1 MSRAHAKAQ
10 AQQPPRDEKI
20 KFLPLAE
27 IAYSPTNARKKFDGI
42 DEMAKSIKVKG
53 VLQPLLVRPLATER
67 QDGKRY
73 EIVAGERRARG
84 AKKAG
89 LEFVPCR
96 IVALADA
103 AALEAGIIENLQR
116 RDVHPLDEAQGFKH
130 LMESD
135 GIDVQTIAQRVGKD
149 ARYVAR
155 RLSLTELIDEAQAD
169 FRADLI
175 TVAHALEIS
184 RLSPDVQR
192 AALAACY
199 EAKQTYDEASQQWVS
214 TPDKEQPALH
224 VRYLQEWLRQ
234 NVQLNLKHAPFKT
247 DDTRL
252 REDGLT
258 CLECPRR
265 SGFNKALFA
274 DIQDADTCLDPLCF
288 KGKVRTLVQITKA
301 GVDANRETPAPY
313 ITPNYSTR
321 LVVEGAEVL
330 TAGDYELIARRAD
343 RCEFAEQAV
352 YAEGRQIGQVKW
364 ICREPTCK
372 DHKGRVRNGGSR
384 SLSSSS
390 VGGGAQTPAARAERK
405 QELFDIRVDE
415 QVRKRVMAAA
425 IETFSYPLEREQL
438 NRIAAQFF
446 RRISSSDQR
455 TIREVFGVDE
465 KESGAFSYDE
475 AKTVA
480 ALAKLDDARFA
491 QFMVL
496 CAVAHFGANQYGN
509 RRADQKEVERLSKER
524 GVDHRL
530 IDAEVRLTLAPK
542 KYKGAHQLYLE
553 AVKAGRTNARKPVVY
568 EREARAEAG
577 EQGQAAA

>member
-10 AQQPPRDEKI
+10 AQQQPRDEKI

-42 DEMAKSIKVKG
+42 DEMAKSIKEKG

-89 LEFVPCR
+89 LKFVPCR

-135 GIDVQTIAQRVGKD
+135 GVDVQTIAQRVAKD

-301 GVDANRETPAPY
+301 GVDAKRETPAPY

-321 LVVEGAEVL
+321 IVVEGAEVL
-330 TAGDYELIARRAD
+330 TAGNYELIARRAD

-352 YAEGRQIGQVKW
+352 YAEGQQIGQVKW
-364 ICREPTCK
+364 VCREPTCK
-372 DHKGRVRNGGSR
+372 DHKGRVRDGGTHLR
-384 SLSSSS
+384 SAAA
-390 VGGGAQTPAARAERK
+390 GGGAQTPAARRERK

-425 IETFSYPLEREQL
+425 IQTFSFPLEREQL
-438 NRIAAQFF
+438 NRIAAQFY
-446 RRISSSDQR
+446 RRIPSNDQR
-455 TIREVFGVDE
+455 TIIEVFGMDE
-465 KESGAFSYDE
+465 KQANALRNDE
-475 AKTVA
+475 AKTGA
-480 ALAKLDDARFA
+480 ALAQLDDARFA

-496 CAVAHFGANQYGN
+496 CAVAHFGANHYGN
-509 RRADQKEVERLSKER
+509 RRVDQKEVERLSKER
-524 GVDHRL
+524 GVDYRL
-530 IDAEVRLTLAPK
+530 IDAEVRLALAPK
-542 KYKGAHQLYLE
+542 KYKDAHQLYLD
-553 AVKAGRTNARKPVVY
+553 AVQAGRTNARKPVVY

-577 EQGQAAA
+577 AQGQAAA